1 MVIITQQVPAATLE
15 PLCTFRDVTLS
26 YEQSQQRATSPSTS
40 LQVDDF
46 TLLPGTLTA
55 VTGCSGSGKTTL
67 AATIG
72 NFMPPHLKA
81 TGTITRQG
89 KVGLVSQDAFGA
101 LNPLMRIDKQVAL
114 TAGDIAQARSLLS
127 SVGLDQQLHS
137 RYPLQLSGGQRQRA
151 AIAFALGTQ
160 PDLLLA
166 DEITSALDPVS
177 TAEVVDTLRNL
188 VASTNSKLSVLFI
201 THDLAAASALC
212 PAVIELHRCGEKQF
226 RASYRKRR

>member
-1 MVIITQQVPAATLE
+1 MVIITQQASAATLE
-15 PLCTFRDVTLS
+15 ALCTFRDVTLH
-26 YEQSQQRATSPSTS
+26 YEQPQQQAASPSTS
-40 LQVDDF
+40 LRVDDF
-46 TLLPGTLTA
+46 ELLPGTLTA

-81 TGTITRQG
+81 TGTITRKG

-114 TAGDIAQARSLLS
+114 TAGSITQARALLS
-127 SVGLDQQLHS
+127 SVGLDQKLHS

-151 AIAFALGTQ
+151 AIAFALGTE

-177 TAEVVDTLRNL
+177 TAEVVDTLRDL
-188 VASTNSKLSVLFI
+188 VASQNSKLSVLFI

-212 PAVIELHRCGEKQF
+212 PDVIELQRCGEQQF
-226 RASYRKRR
+226 RASHQKRR